1 MGPKAYPSKKRR
13 RRTNSSRKVVGYLKK
28 SKINRFTVLDDKT
41 KTHFKIAS
49 NELRKG
55 FLGDKVECSLNQ
67 RGWVI
72 IDKVI
77 ESNTNYFI
85 GRIEK
90 AGGRIRAFPLGSG
103 RFSAVVIRGKVSKKI
118 QRDDLVKVKITRQ
131 PMKNLYAIG
140 KIDSVLD
147 KSNQETKANEI
158 AILKFNLRTDWPKR
172 VINELRQLTN
182 KDLDESPFR
191 KNLTKLP
198 FVTIDG
204 KNAKDFDDAVYAEK
218 DSKGIFSL
226 YVSIADVANY
236 VNTGSFIDEE
246 AKERGT
252 STYFTNRVL
261 PMLPEQISNELC
273 SLKPNEEKKCLVC
286 KIKLDKGGAPK
297 ETVFFE
303 GLIKSRARLTYSK
316 VSEYFETEDYPKI
329 YGLSLKYL
337 KEIFG
342 LLKEIRNERGAL
354 DLDIPEY
361 VPMSVG
367 GKVNKFIKVERNLAH
382 KVIEECMLLANIS
395 AAEILHKSNIP
406 SIYRIH
412 PKPNYQN
419 IKRLET
425 FSRTRNINIKIKP
438 EGNVKDFYKLAETA
452 LGRKDKNIIHMQI
465 LQSLNLATYS
475 EKPSEH
481 FALAY
486 SLYTHFTSPIR
497 RYPDLM
503 VHRAIKALLRQS
515 PNSKISLKEVHQD
528 KGKKENFPY
537 NREDIAGLA
546 YDSSLKERLAEEAT
560 RDADNTMKCEL
571 ALEKMDKVFHGTIS
585 GITNF
590 GIFIHLKD
598 LGIEGLC
605 HISNLPNNDYYFF
618 DENSKSL
625 VGRSSGQGY
634 LLGSSISVK
643 IKSVEVSSHRIDLE
657 IMK

>member
-28 SKINRFTVLDDKT
+28 SKINRFAVFDDKT
-41 KTHFKIAS
+41 KTYFKIAS
-49 NELRKG
+49 KELRKG

-67 RGWVI
+67 KGWVV

-90 AGGRIRAFPLGSG
+90 AGGRVKAFPLGSG
-103 RFSAVVIRGKVSKKI
+103 RFSAVVIRGKISKKI

-131 PMKNLYAIG
+131 PMNNFYATG

-158 AILKFNLRTDWPKR
+158 AILKFNLRTNWSKR
-172 VINELRQLTN
+172 IINELRLLTK
-182 KDLDESPFR
+182 KDVDHSPFR

-204 KNAKDFDDAVYAEK
+204 KDAKDFDDAVYAEK
-218 DSKGIFSL
+218 DNKGIFSL

-236 VNTGSFIDEE
+236 VNTESFIDKE
-246 AKERGT
+246 AKKRGT

-273 SLKPNEEKKCLVC
+273 SLKPNEERKCLVC
-286 KIKLDKGGAPK
+286 KIKLDKEGTPK

-316 VSEYFETEDYPKI
+316 VSEYFETEDYPKK
-329 YGLSLKYL
+329 YGSSLKCL

-342 LLKEIRNERGAL
+342 LLKEIKKERGAL
-354 DLDIPEY
+354 DLDIPGY
-361 VPMSVG
+361 VPMSME
-367 GKVNKFIKVERNLAH
+367 GKVYKFIKVKRNLAH

-395 AAEILHKSNIP
+395 AAEILRKSNIP

-419 IKRLET
+419 IKGLEA
-425 FSRTRNINIKIKP
+425 FSRTRSINIKIKP
-438 EGNVKDFYKLAETA
+438 EGNVKDFYKLAEIA
-452 LGRKDKNIIHMQI
+452 LGRKDKEIIHMQI

-486 SLYTHFTSPIR
+486 NLYTHFTSPIR

-515 PNSKISLKEVHQD
+515 PNNKISLKEVHQD
-528 KGKKENFPY
+528 KGEKKNYPY
-537 NREDIAGLA
+537 NWEDIAGLA

-571 ALEKMDKVFHGTIS
+571 ALEKIDKVFHGSIS

-590 GIFIHLKD
+590 VFLFI
-598 LGIEGLC
+598 
-605 HISNLPNNDYYFF
+605 
-618 DENSKSL
+618 
-625 VGRSSGQGY
+625 
-634 LLGSSISVK
+634 
-643 IKSVEVSSHRIDLE
+643 
-657 IMK
+657 

>member
-419 IKRLET
+419 IKRLEA

-625 VGRSSGQGY
+625 VGRNSGQGY

-657 IMK
+657 ITK